1 MAKNINS
8 LQLLRNSDVFTSKTQ
23 AVDSIK
29 LGATQDG
36 VLKLA
41 RYQEDGKVKTLFAIN
56 YVADSG
62 TSNANYTIYSCDK
75 ETFDALEK
83 KVADLIGSGSGS
95 IADQIASAIN
105 GLKGNVTTE
114 YDTLEKIEGKVKA
127 NATAITAEAT
137 NRASAITAA
146 IDALDKA
153 DTAVDGE
160 FVDSVSE
167 ENGIITVTRKAV
179 AADKVTATA
188 IASSTTTVAVEG
200 TDVKAQIESLGK
212 TIKTVEGNAA
222 KYEVVKLTS
231 DEVTTLGDANVKE
244 AYKVVSYVGDE
255 ATATKTQ
262 VGETIKIYKDAS
274 LVSVVP
280 TSSPEGENTSI
291 EFTYTLADGTTTSV
305 TVDLG
310 KAIFESE
317 MGNGIHLVNNKIAVE
332 LDSDNESAFLTVG
345 ENGLKLSGV
354 QTAIDTKVESL
365 DAEVASTDGS
375 KVTVKVTEVNGKVT
389 AVNVTETDI
398 ASNAALTALQ
408 NDVKSFSGDVATN
421 TTNIAALRAD
431 ADTISG
437 NVGTLRTDVNAISG
451 DVKTISGKAE
461 ANTTAISTANT
472 NIAKKLETV
481 KVNEKTLSTGNTA
494 ITLNGAD
501 VKLDGYAKG
510 TSAAIAATDTI
521 NVALG
526 KLEAKADSSVKS
538 VTSGNTAIEIGGTA
552 TAPTVAVKVQ
562 ANTADG
568 IANPISVGT
577 SGLTFTTVL
586 DCGTY

>member
-1 MAKNINS
+1 M
-8 LQLLRNSDVFTSKTQ
+8 
-23 AVDSIK
+23 
-29 LGATQDG
+29 
-36 VLKLA
+36 LKLA

-75 ETFDALEK
+75 ETFDALEER
-83 KVADLIGSGSGS
+83 VDDLIGSGSGS

-127 NATAITAEAT
+127 NATAIATEAT

-146 IDALDKA
+146 INALDKT

-167 ENGIITVTRKAV
+167 ANGIITVTRKAV

-200 TDVKAQIESLGK
+200 TNVKAQIASLGK
-212 TIKTVEGNAA
+212 TIKTIEGNAA
-222 KYEVVKLTS
+222 KYEVVKLTDS
-231 DEVTTLGDANVKE
+231 DATALGANVKE

-291 EFTYTLADGTTTSV
+291 MFTYTLANGTTTSV

-317 MGNGIHLVNNKIAVE
+317 MGDGIHLVNHKIAVE
-332 LDSDNESAFLTVG
+332 LASDNESAFLTVDN
-345 ENGLKLSGV
+345 NGLKLSGV

-398 ASNAALTALQ
+398 ASDTALTALQ
-408 NDVKSFSGDVATN
+408 NNVKSFSGDVATN
-421 TTNIAALRAD
+421 TANIAAIRAD

-451 DVKTISGKAE
+451 DVKTISGKVE

-501 VKLDGYAKG
+501 VKLDGYVKG

-526 KLEAKADSSVKS
+526 KLEAKADASVKS
-538 VTSGNTAIEIGGTA
+538 VTRGNTAIEIGGTA
-552 TAPTVAVKVQ
+552 TAPTVAVQVQ

-568 IANPISVGT
+568 IVNPISVGT

>member
-1 MAKNINS
+1 
-8 LQLLRNSDVFTSKTQ
+8 
-23 AVDSIK
+23 
-29 LGATQDG
+29 

-75 ETFDALEK
+75 ETFDALEER
-83 KVADLIGSGSGS
+83 VDDLIGSGSGS

-127 NATAITAEAT
+127 NATAIATEAT

-146 IDALDKA
+146 INALDKT

-167 ENGIITVTRKAV
+167 ANGIITVTRKAV

-200 TDVKAQIESLGK
+200 TNVKAQIASLGK
-212 TIKTVEGNAA
+212 TIKTIEGNAA
-222 KYEVVKLTS
+222 KYEVVKLTDS
-231 DEVTTLGDANVKE
+231 DATALGANVKE

-291 EFTYTLADGTTTSV
+291 MFTYTLANGTTTSV

-317 MGNGIHLVNNKIAVE
+317 MGDGIHLVNHKIAVE
-332 LDSDNESAFLTVG
+332 LASDNESAFLTVDN
-345 ENGLKLSGV
+345 NGLKLSGV

-398 ASNAALTALQ
+398 ASDTALTALQ
-408 NDVKSFSGDVATN
+408 NNVKSFSGDVATN
-421 TTNIAALRAD
+421 TANIAAIRAD

-451 DVKTISGKAE
+451 DVKTISGKVE

-501 VKLDGYAKG
+501 VKLDGYVKG

-526 KLEAKADSSVKS
+526 KLEAKADASVKS
-538 VTSGNTAIEIGGTA
+538 VTRGNTAIEIGGTA
-552 TAPTVAVKVQ
+552 TAPT
-562 ANTADG
+562 
-568 IANPISVGT
+568 
-577 SGLTFTTVL
+577 
-586 DCGTY
+586 